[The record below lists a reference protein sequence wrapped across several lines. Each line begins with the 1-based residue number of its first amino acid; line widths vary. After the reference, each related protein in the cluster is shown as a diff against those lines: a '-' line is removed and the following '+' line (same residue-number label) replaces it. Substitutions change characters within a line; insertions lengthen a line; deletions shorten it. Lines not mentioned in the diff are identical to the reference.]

1 MPYEQKFMLVIK
13 MNIKNILEILKHPK
27 SIYLNIK
34 HRRKV
39 TRNFWDYYF
48 VKLGVKKSAVIRF
61 YDSEKFLLTKQ
72 NLNQFFEREFQK
84 KIMLDKPKGF
94 DFKKQGGKIVFS
106 LDHLK
111 FITNKAL
118 EGCAILE
125 TFVEKQYD
133 WLDVKGKTV
142 VDVGANI
149 GDTAVYFSKVK
160 HAKQVIAFE
169 PYPYTYKMAV
179 ENIKINK
186 VKNVVLLNEGVGKQN
201 DFMIIDASFESD
213 SGSALKNFKKGK
225 KVKINSL
232 ESIVRKYKI
241 ENAVLKMDCEG
252 CEYDIILNSS
262 SNVLR
267 KFDQMIIETH
277 YGCEKIEDK
286 LKNSGFE
293 VRHVNNGV
301 LLSKVENEEALVLDF
316 VFASKK

>member
-1 MPYEQKFMLVIK
+1 MNVRNVLEVLKNPKLIYEGIQYHKKTIK
-13 MNIKNILEILKHPK
+13 
-27 SIYLNIK
+27 
-34 HRRKV
+34 
-39 TRNFWDYYF
+39 NFWDYYF
-48 VKLGVKKSAVIRF
+48 VILGVKKSAVIRF

-160 HAKQVIAFE
+160 HARQVIAFE

-213 SGSALKNFKKGK
+213 AGSALKSFKKGK

-293 VRHVNNGV
+293 VRHSNTAYSIAN
-301 LLSKVENEEALVLDF
+301 LFENKILKLNL